1 MAVDVWRRGDRLP
14 AFARTVTVKSDTEMC
29 SGPSGAGADLLSC
42 RPTNDCAAIDRV
54 RWVARAA
61 KHVRLVGVILSN
73 VAEPA
78 MAEAEHSVIFSEVA
92 AA

>member
-14 AFARTVTVKSDTEMC
+14 AFARTVTVKSDTDMC
-29 SGPSGAGADLLSC
+29 SGPSGADLLSC

-73 VAEPA
+73 FAEPA
-78 MAEAEHSVIFSEVA
+78 MAEAEHSMIFSEA
-92 AA
+92 AAA